1 MSDNN
6 FNKISFIFKRR
17 SIRNY
22 KDKQILNEDIDL
34 LLKGAMAAP
43 SAAGKDPWRFIV
55 VTHNSTLKMIAEG
68 LTNGKFIADAP
79 LGIVVCG
86 DINTAH
92 GNEESYMLQ
101 DCSAAIENLLLSA
114 NELGLGAVW
123 LGVHPRKERI
133 NHIKKIFS
141 LPDNIIPV
149 SCIAVGYPVSSKEPR
164 TRYKQDY
171 VHYEKW

>member
-1 MSDNN
+1 MSNDN
-6 FNKISFIFKRR
+6 FDKISFIFKRR

-22 KDKQILNEDIDL
+22 EEKRVLDEDIDL
-34 LLKGAMAAP
+34 LLKASMAGP

-55 VTHNSTLKMIAEG
+55 VKHNSTLKKIAEG

-86 DINTAH
+86 DINAAH

-101 DCSAAIENLLLSA
+101 DCSAAIENLLLAA

-123 LGVHPRKERI
+123 LGVHPREDRI
-133 NHIKKIFS
+133 KHIKNIFS
-141 LPDNIIPV
+141 LPENIIPV
-149 SCIAVGYPVSSKEPR
+149 SCIAIGYPANRKEPR
-164 TRYKQDY
+164 TRFKQDY
-171 VHYEKW
+171 VHYDKW